1 MKRTGNQTQWAGQ
14 FGVAHELARRGY
26 LVSFT
31 LGNAPAVDLL
41 CVSPKGYE
49 FSIQVKSLKSKGYF
63 PYQKS
68 LLEIDPNLY
77 FVFVLIP
84 PITEMTHVLSVEYFI
99 LNNEQFHMIVEE
111 ENLRQKKEET
121 RRGKPYAD
129 FPPSIY
135 YQTLKESEFHNAW
148 YNLPQ

>member
-14 FGVAHELARRGY
+14 FGVAHKLTRRGY

-41 CVSPKGYE
+41 CISPKGYE

-68 LLEIDPNLY
+68 LLEIDPDLY

-84 PITEMTHVLSVEYFI
+84 PITLKTHVLPVEYFV
-99 LNNEQFHMIVEE
+99 LNNEQLRTLVEE
-111 ENLRQKKEET
+111 ENQRQKEEE
-121 RRGKPYAD
+121 RKRGRPYAD
-129 FPPSIY
+129 FPPSMY
-135 YQTLKESEFHNAW
+135 YQTLSRGEFLNAW
-148 YNLPQ
+148 HYLPQ

>member
-31 LGNAPAVDLL
+31 LGNAPIVDLL
-41 CVSPKGYE
+41 CKSPKGFE
-49 FSIQVKSLKSKGYF
+49 FSLQVKSLKSKGYF

-68 LLEIDPNLY
+68 LLEVDPNLY

-84 PITEMTHVLSVEYFI
+84 PITQKTHVLPAEYYI
-99 LNNEQFHMIVEE
+99 LNNEQFHTLVEE
-111 ENLRQKKEET
+111 ENHRQKEEE
-121 RRGKPYAD
+121 RKRGRPYAD

-135 YQTLKESEFHNAW
+135 YRTLNRSEFLNAW
-148 YNLPQ
+148 QNLPD